1 MSLSRILVLAVIAV
15 TGLATTQVAQAA
27 DASAFQV
34 LMNDSGGNPVVFQS
48 VSALKR
54 GDVIKVHAF
63 NARPVM
69 IMQVAMCNSDC
80 PRMHLVKTISLLP
93 YYAGTANANQ
103 DFVVPEDG
111 YVSFWVEQ
119 RGGAA
124 SVPIRAQTGT
134 WSLNFVNR
142 FMSFATPE
150 LFKESQPMSANA
162 VSLDDNTLRV
172 RYFHHT
178 FVAVSLA
185 DAPI

>member
-1 MSLSRILVLAVIAV
+1 MSLLRMLAVVAV
-15 TGLATTQVAQAA
+15 AGLAAAHVTQAA
-27 DASAFQV
+27 DSSTFQV
-34 LMNDSGGNPVVFQS
+34 LVNDNSGNPVMFQS
-48 VSALKR
+48 ASALKK

-69 IMQVAMCNSDC
+69 IMQIAMCNSDC
-80 PRMHLVKTISLLP
+80 PRMHLVKTISLIP
-93 YYAGTANANQ
+93 YYAGTANVNQ
-103 DFVVPEDG
+103 DFVLPEDG
-111 YVSFWVEQ
+111 HVSFWVEQ
-119 RGGAA
+119 HGGAA
-124 SVPIRAQTGT
+124 SVPINTRTGA
-134 WSLNFVNR
+134 WNLNFVNR

-162 VSLDDNTLRV
+162 FKLDDNTLRV